1 MVNHRMFR
9 IRSRPRT
16 LELVLGLWG
25 GAMHIRT
32 TSNLSG
38 APSKGANQKRRN
50 KNRLAG
56 IFIASS
62 SVRKAS
68 TVDGDDFGMMKQAI
82 EDGTG
87 CRDIAEQFSPFFD
100 GSIGGHPG
108 TS

>member
-1 MVNHRMFR
+1 MVNHRVFR

-25 GAMHIRT
+25 GGAMHIRT

-38 APSKGANQKRRN
+38 LRPRGANQKRRN

-62 SVRKAS
+62 SVRKARS
-68 TVDGDDFGMMKQAI
+68 
-82 EDGTG
+82 
-87 CRDIAEQFSPFFD
+87 
-100 GSIGGHPG
+100 GSFAKA
-108 TS
+108 